1 MRFKQW
7 AKSHLIGILC
17 NPAFEKVDSRIA
29 GLESTFYTTTC
40 GVV

>member
-29 GLESTFYTTTC
+29 GLESTFEKS
-40 GVV
+40 GF